1 MDSALLLPDLVRR
14 PRVRGAWAAA
24 REAYAGR
31 VHWTGVPLS
40 AHVLGVLGV
49 LQPFDPDDDAVVA
62 CLLHH
67 ILQVPSWNA
76 GRLKREYGEGVG
88 SIVRGVHLLSH
99 VTLQDRRL
107 PVERLRSLLVRVAD
121 DMRVLLIILCDRC
134 HVLAS
139 LSALSPEQRRRVCQD
154 ALQLFAPAAARLG
167 IYSLKN
173 TLESRAFPV
182 MYPAD
187 AERIAEQL
195 ALLHGQYGGF
205 LSSASATLTELL
217 ARWGV
222 AASVDGRE
230 KQPYSI
236 FTKMRAKGMTAVSDV
251 YDLFALRV
259 IVRSPEEC
267 YQALGHLH
275 RAGHPVPHRFKD
287 YIAFPKPNGYRSLH
301 TTLTQLPSVP
311 PGVFIEVQVRTAE
324 MAREAEYGV
333 AAHWRY
339 KEGGSSP
346 EAARHVRQ
354 LLACQPGIFVL
365 TPKGDIVELPEGA
378 TPLDFAFQV
387 HSTLGL
393 SFRAARVNGVIAPLT
408 HHLENGDVVEVIRHR
423 DPRPSPRWMQY
434 LHTAEARSKLRRF
447 IVERDAVREGA
458 VPATLRL
465 KRGPSGPLQ
474 EKGVPSERSES
485 NGCAPRRKAIPVT
498 VGGGV
503 DFPLSYALCCHPEE
517 KRGEGIAGVITRLG
531 RVRIHRH
538 GCRML
543 AHVHAARRIEVQW
556 DAVAAGTKS

>member
-1 MDSALLLPDLVRR
+1 MDSALLLPDLVHR
-14 PRVRGAWAAA
+14 PRVWGAWAAA
-24 REAYAGR
+24 REAYAER

-67 ILQVPSWNA
+67 VLQTPSWSA
-76 GRLKREYGEGVG
+76 GRLKREYGER
-88 SIVRGVHLLSH
+88 VRSMVSGIHLLSH
-99 VTLQDRRL
+99 VTLRDRRL
-107 PVERLRSLLVRVAD
+107 SVERLRSLLVRVAD
-121 DMRVLLIILCDRC
+121 DVRVLLIILCDRC
-134 HVLAS
+134 HVLSS

-173 TLESRAFPV
+173 ALESRAFPV

-195 ALLHGQYGGF
+195 AALHGQYGAF
-205 LSSASATLTELL
+205 LPSASAALKELL
-217 ARWGV
+217 EKCGI

-230 KQPYSI
+230 KQSYSI

-333 AAHWRY
+333 AAHWCY

-346 EAARHVRQ
+346 EAARQVRQ

-393 SFRAARVNGVIAPLT
+393 SFRAARVNGVIATLTRPLD
-408 HHLENGDVVEVIRHR
+408 NGDVVEVIRHR

-447 IVERDAVREGA
+447 LAARSVAQENIAPPLARQRPGPAGA
-458 VPATLRL
+458 RSVGVVP
-465 KRGPSGPLQ
+465 G
-474 EKGVPSERSES
+474 KGV
-485 NGCAPRRKAIPVT
+485 RKAIPVS
-498 VGGGV
+498 VRGGV
-503 DFPLSYALCCHPEE
+503 DFPLSYARCCHPDDS
-517 KRGEGIAGVITRLG
+517 RGSGGLAGVITRLG
-531 RVRIHRH
+531 RVKIHRQ

-543 AHVHAARRIEVQW
+543 AHVHPDRRIEAQW
-556 DAVAAGTKS
+556 DAPLV

>member
-1 MDSALLLPDLVRR
+1 MLLEDLPAGMARS
-14 PRVRGAWAAA
+14 PRVRNALVSA
-24 REAYAGR
+24 RGAYAGS
-31 VHWTGVPLS
+31 VHWTGVPLFV
-40 AHVLGVLGV
+40 HVLGVLRV
-49 LQPFDPDDDAVVA
+49 LQPFDPDDDAIIA

-67 ILQVPSWNA
+67 VLQVPSWSA
-76 GRLKREYGEGVG
+76 VRLKREYGER
-88 SIVRGVHLLSH
+88 VRSMVSGIHLLSH
-99 VTLQDRRL
+99 VTLRDRRL
-107 PVERLRSLLVRVAD
+107 SVERLRSLLVRVAD
-121 DMRVLLIILCDRC
+121 DVRVLLIILCDRC
-134 HVLAS
+134 HVLD
-139 LSALSPEQRRRVCQD
+139 ALPALPPEQRRRVCQD

-173 TLESRAFPV
+173 ALESRAFPV

-195 ALLHGQYGGF
+195 ALLHGQYGAF
-205 LSSASATLTELL
+205 LPSASAALKELL
-217 ARWGV
+217 EEWGI
-222 AASVDGRE
+222 AAGVDGRE

-275 RAGHPVPHRFKD
+275 SAGHPIPHRFKD

-311 PGVFIEVQVRTAE
+311 SGVFIEVQVRTAE

-333 AAHWRY
+333 AAHWCY

-346 EAARHVRQ
+346 EAARQVRQ

-408 HHLENGDVVEVIRHR
+408 CHLDNGDVVEVIRHR

-447 IVERDAVREGA
+447 LAARDAAQETIAPPVARQRPGPA
-458 VPATLRL
+458 RARTVGTVP
-465 KRGPSGPLQ
+465 GN
-474 EKGVPSERSES
+474 GV
-485 NGCAPRRKAIPVT
+485 RKAIPVS
-498 VGGGV
+498 VRGGV
-503 DFPLSYALCCHPEE
+503 DFPLSYARCCHPDDS
-517 KRGEGIAGVITRLG
+517 RGLGGLAGVITRLG
-531 RVRIHRH
+531 RVKIHRH

-543 AHVHAARRIEVQW
+543 AHVHPDRRIEAQW
-556 DAVAAGTKS
+556 DAVVPSSPRGRGLREG

>member
-1 MDSALLLPDLVRR
+1 MVSYTSVPSSLVSSPDLPSCVADGS
-14 PRVRGAWAAA
+14 PRVRSAFAAA

-31 VHWTGVPLS
+31 VHWTGTSFL
-40 AHVLGVLGV
+40 AHVLGVLRV
-49 LQPFDPDDDAVVA
+49 LQSFDPDDDAAIA

-67 ILQVPSWNA
+67 VLSVPSWSA
-76 GRLKREYGEGVG
+76 GRLKREYGER
-88 SIVRGVHLLSH
+88 VRSMVSGIHLLSH
-99 VTLQDRRL
+99 VTLRDRRL
-107 PVERLRSLLVRVAD
+107 SVERLRSLLVRVAD
-121 DMRVLLIILCDRC
+121 DVRVLLIILCDRC

-139 LSALSPEQRRRVCQD
+139 LSALSPEQRRRICQD
-154 ALQLFAPAAARLG
+154 ALQLFAPAAERLG

-173 TLESRAFPV
+173 ALETRAFPV
-182 MYPAD
+182 LYPAD

-195 ALLHGQYGGF
+195 ALLHGQYGDF
-205 LSSASATLTELL
+205 LPSASATLKGLL
-217 ARWGV
+217 AQWGI

-236 FTKMRAKGMTAVSDV
+236 FTKMRAKGMTTVSDV

-287 YIAFPKPNGYRSLH
+287 YVAFPKPNGYRSLH

-346 EAARHVRQ
+346 EAARQVRQ

-408 HHLENGDVVEVIRHR
+408 RHLDNGDVVEVIRHR

-434 LHTAEARSKLRRF
+434 LHTAEARSKLRHF
-447 IVERDAVREGA
+447 LAARDAMQGNA
-458 VPATLRL
+458 VPVVRTRPIPPVVRPA
-465 KRGPSGPLQ
+465 GA
-474 EKGVPSERSES
+474 
-485 NGCAPRRKAIPVT
+485 APGKDGRKAIPVS
-498 VGGGV
+498 VRGGV
-503 DFPLSYALCCHPEE
+503 DFPLSYARCCHPDES
-517 KRGEGIAGVITRLG
+517 RGSVGLAGVITRLG
-531 RVRIHRH
+531 RVKIHRQ

-543 AHVHAARRIEVQW
+543 AHVHPDRRIEVQW
-556 DAVAAGTKS
+556 DVPLV